1 MSHHVPSVKMCLSV
15 FFSLLILTALTVWV
29 AGVDL
34 GAANTFVA
42 LAVAITKGSLVI
54 LFFMGVRWNTPLTKT
69 VAISGFLWLLILF
82 GIVIAYGIGIAMRS
96 RSQFGRI
103 LAMGLTVN
111 FFLYIMING
120 LMVMGLI
127 PVVGIPMPLISYG
140 GTAMMTVMFG
150 FGLLMSVH
158 VHRHV
163 EVPRH
168 SSGMI

>member
-1 MSHHVPSVKMCLSV
+1 ML
-15 FFSLLILTALTVWV
+15 F
-29 AGVDL
+29 
-34 GAANTFVA
+34 AA
-42 LAVAITKGSLVI
+42 VI
-54 LFFMGVRWNTPLTKT
+54 Y
-69 VAISGFLWLLILF
+69 
-82 GIVIAYGIGIAMRS
+82 YGIQIAMS
-96 RSQFGRI
+96 ARSQFGRL
-103 LAMGLTVN
+103 LAMGITVN